1 MSAGLKEVAEQ
12 CIRLWIL
19 STLERERWGDFE
31 TRKVIQEKVLELC
44 DWLTPRSVSLID
56 SFAAPSGIIGSPFAD
71 EEGEGMRKYMNLI
84 FTAKNTF
91 KRVDWFETIVQLRN
105 NP

>member
-1 MSAGLKEVAEQ
+1 
-12 CIRLWIL
+12 
-19 STLERERWGDFE
+19 
-31 TRKVIQEKVLELC
+31 
-44 DWLTPRSVSLID
+44 VSLID

-91 KRVDWFETIVQLRN
+91 KRVDWFETIVKLRN